1 MAVPTTQIANPGFEN
16 RYVPRRPTEGS
27 GEWARQD
34 LNQKTR
40 PTETLGHSIQT
51 EPDTTDRTATQKLAR
66 NTDSHKMRPDY
77 EKIEWA
83 RQDLNLRPSDYESPA
98 LTN

>member
-1 MAVPTTQIANPGFEN
+1 M
-16 RYVPRRPTEGS
+16 
-27 GEWARQD
+27 
-34 LNQKTR
+34 NQKTR

-83 RQDLNLRPSDYESPA
+83 RQDLNQKTRPTET
-98 LTN
+98 LG